1 LSWVRAP
8 SATPNIKKPHYLG
21 LFLCFEQARVFID
34 TIVNHL
40 LKKIVTMRFNPRLL
54 ITTVIMFGASSAMAN
69 GEVTYKQVCMA
80 CHGAGVAGAPKV
92 GDKAKWA
99 PLIKEGQVHITSD
112 GYSGVRA
119 MPAKGGKPD
128 LSVEQFASAVVYMA
142 ISLAHHGRTPT
153 LKHWQSSMKKLKNV
167 RRNQPRNSYF
177 TPSSLMKVNH

>member
-1 LSWVRAP
+1 
-8 SATPNIKKPHYLG
+8 
-21 LFLCFEQARVFID
+21 
-34 TIVNHL
+34 
-40 LKKIVTMRFNPRLL
+40 MRFNPRLL

-99 PLIKEGQVHITSD
+99 SLIKEGQVHITSD

-142 ISLAHHGRTPT
+142 NQSGASWSDPDPKTLAIINEKIEKR
-153 LKHWQSSMKKLKNV
+153 QKKLAK
-167 RRNQPRNSYF
+167 
-177 TPSSLMKVNH
+177 K

>member
-1 LSWVRAP
+1 
-8 SATPNIKKPHYLG
+8 
-21 LFLCFEQARVFID
+21 
-34 TIVNHL
+34 
-40 LKKIVTMRFNPRLL
+40 MRFNPRLL
-54 ITTVIMFGASSAMAN
+54 ITTVIMFGASSAIAN

-142 ISLAHHGRTPT
+142 NQSGASWSDPDPKTLAIINEKIEKR
-153 LKHWQSSMKKLKNV
+153 QKKSAK
-167 RRNQPRNSYF
+167 
-177 TPSSLMKVNH
+177 K

>member
-1 LSWVRAP
+1 
-8 SATPNIKKPHYLG
+8 
-21 LFLCFEQARVFID
+21 
-34 TIVNHL
+34 
-40 LKKIVTMRFNPRLL
+40 MRFNPRLV

-142 ISLAHHGRTPT
+142 NQSGASWSDPDPKTLAIINEKIEKR
-153 LKHWQSSMKKLKNV
+153 QKKSAK
-167 RRNQPRNSYF
+167 
-177 TPSSLMKVNH
+177 K

>member
-1 LSWVRAP
+1 
-8 SATPNIKKPHYLG
+8 
-21 LFLCFEQARVFID
+21 
-34 TIVNHL
+34 
-40 LKKIVTMRFNPRLL
+40 MRFNPRLV
-54 ITTVIMFGASSAMAN
+54 ITTVIMFGASSAIAN

-142 ISLAHHGRTPT
+142 NQSGASWSDPDPKTLAIINEKIEKR
-153 LKHWQSSMKKLKNV
+153 QKKSAK
-167 RRNQPRNSYF
+167 
-177 TPSSLMKVNH
+177 K

>member
-1 LSWVRAP
+1 
-8 SATPNIKKPHYLG
+8 
-21 LFLCFEQARVFID
+21 
-34 TIVNHL
+34 
-40 LKKIVTMRFNPRLL
+40 MRFNPRLL

-142 ISLAHHGRTPT
+142 NQSGASWSDPDPKTLAIINEKIEKR
-153 LKHWQSSMKKLKNV
+153 QKKSAK
-167 RRNQPRNSYF
+167 
-177 TPSSLMKVNH
+177 K

>member
-1 LSWVRAP
+1 
-8 SATPNIKKPHYLG
+8 
-21 LFLCFEQARVFID
+21 
-34 TIVNHL
+34 
-40 LKKIVTMRFNPRLL
+40 MRFNHRLL
-54 ITTVIMFGASSAMAN
+54 ITSVMMFGASSTMAN
-69 GEVTYKQVCMA
+69 GEATYKQVCMT

-142 ISLAHHGRTPT
+142 NQSGAAWVDPDAKTLALINEKIEKR
-153 LKHWQSSMKKLKNV
+153 QKKLAK
-167 RRNQPRNSYF
+167 
-177 TPSSLMKVNH
+177 K

>member
-1 LSWVRAP
+1 
-8 SATPNIKKPHYLG
+8 
-21 LFLCFEQARVFID
+21 
-34 TIVNHL
+34 
-40 LKKIVTMRFNPRLL
+40 MRFNPRLV
-54 ITTVIMFGASSAMAN
+54 ITTVIMFGASSAIAN

-80 CHGAGVAGAPKV
+80 CHGAGVAGAPKI

-142 ISLAHHGRTPT
+142 NQSGASWSDPDPKTLAIINEKIEKR
-153 LKHWQSSMKKLKNV
+153 QKKSAK
-167 RRNQPRNSYF
+167 
-177 TPSSLMKVNH
+177 K